1 MNFFSKLAVLILY
14 SALNCQYSLSQTV
27 FDSEQVSVIQQ
38 RIFDAKHEINLS
50 SGYVPDDDYYESY
63 ALGVGYTYHFSQHL
77 AWEVIRGQYYFN
89 EEKEL
94 KSQLEEEFQVTPET
108 FDHLAYMA
116 HSSLV
121 IKPTYGKDAIFN
133 RGIIN
138 HESYYSVG
146 VGLSKFQRDYSFE
159 ESTEETALSVTL
171 GAGRRFFLSKSFALT
186 FDLKSYTNFK
196 ALETETNVYLG
207 MGMSYRFNISNYDSV
222 VRDKT
227 SGVYEYLNDD

>member
-1 MNFFSKLAVLILY
+1 MNLLSKFAVLTLL
-14 SALNCQYSLSQTV
+14 SAFNCHYAVSQTV
-27 FDSEQVSVIQQ
+27 FDGEQVSVIQQ
-38 RIFDAKHEINLS
+38 RIFDAKHEINLN

-63 ALGVGYTYHFSQHL
+63 ALGVAYTYHFSQHL

-89 EEKEL
+89 EEKQL

-116 HSSLV
+116 HSTLV

-138 HESYYSVG
+138 HESYYSLG
-146 VGLSKFQRDYSFE
+146 VGLSKYQRDYSFE

-171 GAGRRFFLSKSFALT
+171 GAGRRFFVSKSFALT

-196 ALETETNVYLG
+196 ELETETNVYLG
-207 MGMSYRFNISNYDSV
+207 VGISYRFNLSNYDSV